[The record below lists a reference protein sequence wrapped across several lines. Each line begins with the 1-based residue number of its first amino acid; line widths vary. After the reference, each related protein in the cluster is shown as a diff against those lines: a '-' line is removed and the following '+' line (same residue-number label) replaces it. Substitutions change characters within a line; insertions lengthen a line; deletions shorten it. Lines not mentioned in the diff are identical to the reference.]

1 MGVGR
6 DGTNQ
11 KQCYRCSQEILE
23 EASLASELGVTSDSH
38 FRSEAKEV
46 RGLSGGSERTPTL
59 LNIGMTCKGQV
70 LQSSPE

>member
-1 MGVGR
+1 
-6 DGTNQ
+6 
-11 KQCYRCSQEILE
+11 
-23 EASLASELGVTSDSH
+23 LASELGVTSDSH